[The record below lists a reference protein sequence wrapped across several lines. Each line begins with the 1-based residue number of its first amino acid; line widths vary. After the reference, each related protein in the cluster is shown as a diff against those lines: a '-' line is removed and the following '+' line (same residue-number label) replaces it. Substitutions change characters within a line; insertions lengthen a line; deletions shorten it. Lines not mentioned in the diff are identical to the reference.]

1 MKNQEIIEV
10 KSKMFLRIWAFVGS
24 AGMGLACLWL
34 FYMGITFQTK
44 YYLLAIPAGFL
55 FTLFCLYLFIIFF
68 PAFTPRV
75 NTIFRIK
82 TGKNGEVFTDKVSV
96 TFTDIKKI
104 EMSRH
109 KFSLKGIFQED
120 ILIQTVDQKT
130 IRIPTWNIIP
140 NPLFFEAVERYILP
154 HLNEEA
160 KSNWIGQFTDIQR
173 SAYLKEFEN
182 HPKL

>member
-1 MKNQEIIEV
+1 MENQVVEV
-10 KSKMFLRIWAFVGS
+10 KSRMFLRIWAFVGS

-68 PAFTPRV
+68 PAFTPRG
-75 NTIFRIK
+75 NIIFRIK
-82 TGKNGEVFTDKVSV
+82 TGKDGEIFTDKAAVK
-96 TFTDIKKI
+96 FADIKKI
-104 EMSRH
+104 EMNRN
-109 KFSLKGIFQED
+109 KYRLIGIFQED
-120 ILIQTVDQKT
+120 VIIQTTDHKT

-140 NPLFFEAVERYILP
+140 NPLFFEAVERYIVP
-154 HLNEEA
+154 HMNDEA
-160 KSNWIGQFTDIQR
+160 KTNWIGQFTEIQR
-173 SAYLKEFEN
+173 NVYLKEFEN

>member
-68 PAFTPRV
+68 PAFTR
-75 NTIFRIK
+75 
-82 TGKNGEVFTDKVSV
+82 GEIPFSA
-96 TFTDIKKI
+96 
-104 EMSRH
+104 SRQE
-109 KFSLKGIFQED
+109 KMEKCSLTKCLLRL
-120 ILIQTVDQKT
+120 LIS
-130 IRIPTWNIIP
+130 R
-140 NPLFFEAVERYILP
+140 
-154 HLNEEA
+154 
-160 KSNWIGQFTDIQR
+160 
-173 SAYLKEFEN
+173 
-182 HPKL
+182 KLR